1 MPIASIVEHKRVKR
15 GSAGFTLIELLVV
28 TGITAM
34 IMLTATSMFAT
45 FLLSSAR
52 TNARRQLQAE
62 GNEAIRRIEFVIRNA
77 ASVPTCTAADDISLS
92 TLNNK
97 TATIT
102 WDSGTNSLLL
112 DDDISVNPAAARITS
127 DSVIVSVLG
136 SSIFTCTTVNSAQ
149 YVDVSFRLQPAASAE
164 YSTIAQD
171 FKTTIQIRN
180 TSF

>member
-1 MPIASIVEHKRVKR
+1 MQQLPKQN
-15 GSAGFTLIELLVV
+15 AGFTLIELLVV

-77 ASVPTCTAADDISLS
+77 AEVESDC
-92 TLNNK
+92 
-97 TATIT
+97 
-102 WDSGTNSLLL
+102 DSAGTNLGTLTLRTL
-112 DDDISVNPAAARITS
+112 DNTTESITVSSNKLTIGGQAITS
-127 DSVIVSVLG
+127 DNVRVQPLDGNPYFKCSKPG
-136 SSIFTCTTVNSAQ
+136 SGTTK
-149 YVDVSFRLQPAASAE
+149 YVDVYFRLNPAGGD

-171 FKTTIQIRN
+171 FKTTVQIRN
-180 TSF
+180 TSFN